1 MSELIYNIS
10 KEAAAQILWIS
21 TRTIDRYISNN
32 KLTIKKIWNK
42 VMLAQEEIMKL
53 KSDFEKEGKNNKID
67 VISENN
73 FQTIQDFQSSESGQ
87 IVSFNEWAMVD
98 MLSKSMDEKFD
109 KFFVVLDQK
118 DKILDERNRAVSAL
132 QNRIIELESKIQTM
146 IALPDYNNE
155 KQKIIAEKINLES
168 QIENLSKDL
177 KVRKTENNIYMI
189 LFILI
194 WLLLMYFII
203 SGR

>member
-1 MSELIYNIS
+1 
-10 KEAAAQILWIS
+10 
-21 TRTIDRYISNN
+21 
-32 KLTIKKIWNK
+32 
-42 VMLAQEEIMKL
+42 
-53 KSDFEKEGKNNKID
+53 
-67 VISENN
+67 
-73 FQTIQDFQSSESGQ
+73 
-87 IVSFNEWAMVD
+87 MVD

-194 WLLLMYFII
+194 
-203 SGR
+203 